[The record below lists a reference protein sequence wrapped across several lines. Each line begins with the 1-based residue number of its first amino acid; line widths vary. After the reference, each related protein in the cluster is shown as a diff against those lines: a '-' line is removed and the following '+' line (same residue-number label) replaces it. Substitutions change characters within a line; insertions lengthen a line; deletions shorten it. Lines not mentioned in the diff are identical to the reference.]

1 MDEGREG
8 ERQGGAAGRRVD
20 VRRLAAGVI
29 CVGAGILALWLL
41 FRYALGIALPF
52 LLAWLLSR
60 PIKPLAEG
68 LARRTRLPRGLWAA
82 AMVVLSVGGFV
93 ALAVSGA
100 RRGIGELSAL
110 AQGLSSDSDGLVAA
124 IQGILDKARSLSSRI
139 PFLRHFE
146 ETPGYEAFCARLDG
160 LVEEGAG
167 RLVTA
172 ITARLP
178 DAAMAVAEWVPAA
191 FLFVTVMLLACYYFS
206 ADDGRIGRG
215 AARFIL
221 RLTPEGLRDRLPPWG
236 RRLRRIGRQY
246 IRACLLLGLMTFL
259 EVFIGL
265 ALLRV
270 PYAFILAILVAIV
283 DFLPLLGTGLVL
295 IPWAVVSLLLG
306 EVKLGI
312 GLLVL
317 YAATS
322 VVRQVLEPKL
332 IGDGLG
338 LHPLLSLVAM
348 YAGLRLFGVWGM
360 ILAPLVTAG
369 IKSVFGEGEKLASES
384 TEEPVARA
392 SGGLEPRTVSGAEEK
407 F

>member
-1 MDEGREG
+1 MEKQDRNLSEGSDSPRP
-8 ERQGGAAGRRVD
+8 APDLRRM
-20 VRRLAAGVI
+20 AAGVI
-29 CVGAGILALWLL
+29 CIGAGIVALWLG
-41 FRYALGIALPF
+41 FRYALGIVLPF

-60 PIKPLAEG
+60 PVKSLSSA
-68 LARRTRLPRGLWAA
+68 LSRRTRLPRGAWAA
-82 AMVVLSVGGFV
+82 LLVILTVGGFV
-93 ALAVSGA
+93 TLVISGV
-100 RRGIGELSAL
+100 RRGIREMSTLVEELA
-110 AQGLSSDSDGLVAA
+110 ADTDGLVSAVEGA
-124 IQGILDKARSLSSRI
+124 LERARSLSSRI

-146 ETPGYEAFCARLDG
+146 DTPGYEDFCARLDS

-172 ITARLP
+172 ITRRLP

-215 AARFIL
+215 MAAGIR

-246 IRACLLLGLMTFL
+246 LRACLLLGLLTFL
-259 EVFIGL
+259 EAFIGL

-270 PYAFILAILVAIV
+270 PYAFILAILIAVV
-283 DFLPLLGTGLVL
+283 DFLPLLGTGIVL

-312 GLLVL
+312 GLLIL
-317 YAATS
+317 YVVTS
-322 VVRQVLEPKL
+322 VIRQVLEPKL

-348 YAGLRLFGVWGM
+348 YGGLRSFGVWGM

-369 IKSVFGEGEKLASES
+369 VKSVLEDGRQD
-384 TEEPVARA
+384 EPAQRGPICNVR
-392 SGGLEPRTVSGAEEK
+392 K
-407 F
+407 

>member
-1 MDEGREG
+1 MDVEKEG
-8 ERQGGAAGRRVD
+8 EHRPMEPSRRGPDLRQA
-20 VRRLAAGVI
+20 AAGVI
-29 CVGAGILALWLL
+29 CIGAGVLVLWVG

-52 LLAWLLSR
+52 LLAWILSR
-60 PIKPLAEG
+60 PIKPLAAT

-82 AMVVLSVGGFV
+82 VMVVLAVGGFI
-93 ALAVSGA
+93 ALAVSGV
-100 RRGIGELSAL
+100 RRGIRELSAL
-110 AQGLSSDSDGLVAA
+110 AQGLSADTEGLVGA
-124 IQGILDKARSLSSRI
+124 IEGLLDKARSLSSRI

-146 ETPGYEAFCARLDG
+146 ETPGYEEFCARLDG

-172 ITARLP
+172 ITERLP

-215 AARFIL
+215 AAAFIR
-221 RLTPEGLRDRLPPWG
+221 RLTPEAWQDRLSPWG

-246 IRACLLLGLMTFL
+246 LRACLLLGLLTFL
-259 EVFIGL
+259 EAFIGL

-270 PYAFILAILVAIV
+270 PYAFIFAILIAVV
-283 DFLPLLGTGLVL
+283 DFLPLLGTGIVL
-295 IPWAVVSLLLG
+295 IPWAVVSMLLG

-317 YAATS
+317 YAVTS

-332 IGDGLG
+332 IGEGLG
-338 LHPLLSLVAM
+338 LHPLVSLAAM
-348 YAGLRLFGVWGM
+348 YTGLRLFGVWGM
-360 ILAPLVTAG
+360 IFAPLVAAAMV
-369 IKSVFGEGEKLASES
+369 SLLAREM
-384 TEEPVARA
+384 EEVAPSLPPTQA
-392 SGGLEPRTVSGAEEK
+392 
-407 F
+407 